1 MKTGLWLRLIPD
13 QGLEHL
19 GIKLSSTKGVVEIH
33 SGVSWTLAGQR

>member
-19 GIKLSSTKGVVEIH
+19 GIKLSSTKGVVEKYTQVFH
-33 SGVSWTLAGQR
+33 GL